1 MCLSILV
8 NIPVVLCATPT
19 SVIYVAGD
27 GSDDFNCNATNDQ
40 IQINQALQCV
50 ADNPKYTTVCLKGS
64 FTYIITNVHVHRPPA
79 VTLNKT
85 PEEFHI
91 STGLR

>member
-1 MCLSILV
+1 VPSEILS
-8 NIPVVLCATPT
+8 TPSSAIIEKVSFFPSIFSNFIFT
-19 SVIYVAGD
+19 VTVRPGGVA
-27 GSDDFNCNATNDQ
+27 AEW
-40 IQINQALQCV
+40 L
-50 ADNPKYTTVCLKGS
+50 
-64 FTYIITNVHVHRPPA
+64 NVHVHRPPA

>member
-1 MCLSILV
+1 MDDTVVFARLLSILHWMG
-8 NIPVVLCATPT
+8 NNP
-19 SVIYVAGD
+19 
-27 GSDDFNCNATNDQ
+27 
-40 IQINQALQCV
+40 IQIRWC
-50 ADNPKYTTVCLKGS
+50 TVMCSK
-64 FTYIITNVHVHRPPA
+64 TQYANVHVHRPPA

>member
-1 MCLSILV
+1 MKLHILFLTPLIMLCVSIQTASAA
-8 NIPVVLCATPT
+8 CT
-19 SVIYVAGD
+19 
-27 GSDDFNCNATNDQ
+27 GSSSCSSGNSCTGNVT
-40 IQINQALQCV
+40 IQPPPNQLA
-50 ADNPKYTTVCLKGS
+50 
-64 FTYIITNVHVHRPPA
+64 NVHVHRPPA